1 MHAGVMP
8 ALKKPHEPRSVVHVI
23 EPAVPRSDLFAK
35 CIGQTGEP
43 SASFCF
49 SEHYDEQTIK
59 FFLTEVF
66 YGLGSHESACERRG
80 DHAGI
85 AGTQRSGPP
94 ICRRHVVP
102 GYAIWDVRP

>member
-1 MHAGVMP
+1 MFRA
-8 ALKKPHEPRSVVHVI
+8 PRQKHLDSISYGSGII

-80 DHAGI
+80 VNAGVKI
-85 AGTQRSGPP
+85 PRFAGEKIHQCCWQEGPEL
-94 ICRRHVVP
+94 
-102 GYAIWDVRP
+102 GAFS